1 MSEWKVM
8 SNFVDGE
15 KVYIVGRHLD
25 VNRPLHSGNVK
36 YFGSYSTDKETCQ
49 QIANLL
55 NGRRNNEAA
64 AKRGGWIPVA
74 ESLPPAGQ
82 YVAVTCQP
90 KRGGQNWN
98 RAYIDPL
105 GHWHGNVSMAPV
117 IAWMPIEPYRKAH
130 GKE

>member
-1 MSEWKVM
+1 MKKLIMLAVFWQVLNCSAYCHTGNPTASGVWPQ
-8 SNFVDGE
+8 
-15 KVYIVGRHLD
+15 VGM
-25 VNRPLHSGNVK
+25 
-36 YFGSYSTDKETCQ
+36 
-49 QIANLL
+49 
-55 NGRRNNEAA
+55 AA
-64 AKRGGWIPVA
+64 ADH
-74 ESLPPAGQ
+74 LPPAGQ

-105 GHWHGNVSMAPV
+105 GHWHGNGSMAPV